1 MSNKA
6 ELIII
11 IQNWLN
17 LESQIKEAST
27 ALRELRK
34 QKKLVSSEL
43 IKTMKDNEISQIDV
57 KKGQI
62 QYSKRKSRSAL
73 NKKMLESA
81 LADFFKETGDAFRN
95 YFEPNLI
102 SFFSLF
108 CSAASVIFCETD
120 TLSENGSNT
129 IYLPASDISV
139 VNLGPLVD
147 IGSLAICA
155 KIRSPP
161 FIASLILPSLLRLV
175 SFLKCF
181 NDAVFSF

>member
-43 IKTMKDNEISQIDV
+43 IKTMKDNEITQIDV

-81 LADFFKETGDAFRN
+81 LADFFKESGDH
-95 YFEPNLI
+95 
-102 SFFSLF
+102 
-108 CSAASVIFCETD
+108 T
-120 TLSENGSNT
+120 
-129 IYLPASDISV
+129 
-139 VNLGPLVD
+139 
-147 IGSLAICA
+147 
-155 KIRSPP
+155 
-161 FIASLILPSLLRLV
+161 LPSELA
-175 SFLKCF
+175 SFIMDKRTVKEIDTVKIKT
-181 NDAVFSF
+181 NG